1 MRFRLKEG
9 INDCNEELLCFYIL
23 QQFAKLRHLQNY
35 KLYPP
40 QSSEDA
46 PVTTSTTTRR
56 VLNEIKWVF
65 NLNCEGGNNIRINN
79 TKIDSKGIKSS
90 LTLIS
95 DEMLC
100 LANGI
105 TF

>member
-1 MRFRLKEG
+1 MIAMKNYYVSIFCNSLRNSVICRI
-9 INDCNEELLCFYIL
+9 INFT
-23 QQFAKLRHLQNY
+23 LRV
-35 KLYPP
+35 
-40 QSSEDA
+40 SSEDA
-46 PVTTSTTTRR
+46 PVTTTTTTTRR

>member
-1 MRFRLKEG
+1 MIATKNYYVSIFCNSLRNSVICRI
-9 INDCNEELLCFYIL
+9 INFT
-23 QQFAKLRHLQNY
+23 LRI
-35 KLYPP
+35 
-40 QSSEDA
+40 SSEDV
-46 PVTTSTTTRR
+46 PVKRTRTTRR